1 MSRPHAAKPDYAA
14 LGDEEL
20 LRRLRAGDADAE
32 EALYMRYKPVV
43 RSRARTYFLVGADRE
58 DIIQE
63 GMIGLYKAV
72 CDYEFDKQASFR
84 VFAELCITRQI
95 ISAVKAA
102 TRLKHAPLN
111 SAVSLQSTFDQ
122 SERSLEQM
130 LLPTQSNDPEAI
142 LMQRQQYD
150 SMHQAMLQLLS
161 PLEKEVLSMYL
172 KGMSYQEIAQKLQR
186 SEKSVD
192 NALQRI
198 KNKLEEFLP

>member
-1 MSRPHAAKPDYAA
+1 MDKPEQTRAYADLSDEA
-14 LGDEEL
+14 LAQLARQDSG
-20 LRRLRAGDADAE
+20 AE
-32 EALYMRYKPVV
+32 EYLLKKYKHLV
-43 RSRARTYFLVGADRE
+43 RAKAASYFLIGADRE
-58 DIIQE
+58 DIVQE
-63 GMIGLYKAV
+63 GMLGLFKAIR
-72 CDYEFDKQASFR
+72 DYRPGRGNFYA
-84 VFAELCITRQI
+84 FAELCITRQI

-172 KGMSYQEIAQKLQR
+172 KGMSYQEIAQKLHR